1 MPSTNKYSF
10 SFTASSLRLK
20 DMIIVAQHK
29 VSNTEIDYVNVLGNG
44 KSVTGKRML
53 SEYNKRLSYLSDK
66 QLKLL
71 ADSDLVVQKQIAFLS
86 VCKTYAFIRE
96 FVIEVLR
103 EKVLVFDYNITEGDY
118 ISFFRRK
125 NELHTEMDSL
135 TDKTQYK
142 LKQVTFKILEQAGL
156 IDNVKQ
162 RQIQPQILDTQT
174 ISAIVSDNKEWLKI
188 FFMSDIDIE
197 NIRN

>member
-1 MPSTNKYSF
+1 MLNIDKYSF

-20 DMIIVAQHK
+20 DMIIVAQHQ
-29 VSNTEIDYVNVLGNG
+29 VNNTEIDYVDILGNG

-53 SEYNKRLSYLSDK
+53 SEYNKRLAVLTDK
-66 QLKLL
+66 QLSLL

-86 VCKTYAFIRE
+86 VCKTYAFIRD

-103 EKVLVFDYNITEGDY
+103 EKALIFDYDITDGDY

-125 NELHTEMDSL
+125 NELHTEMDNL

-142 LKQVTFKILEQAGL
+142 LKQVTFKILEESGI
-156 IDNVKQ
+156 IDSVKQ

-174 ISAIVSDNKEWLKI
+174 ISVIISDNKEWLKV
-188 FFMSDIDIE
+188 FLMSDIDIE
-197 NIRN
+197 NISN

>member
-1 MPSTNKYSF
+1 LTINSFNTNF
-10 SFTASSLRLK
+10 
-20 DMIIVAQHK
+20 
-29 VSNTEIDYVNVLGNG
+29 
-44 KSVTGKRML
+44 
-53 SEYNKRLSYLSDK
+53 
-66 QLKLL
+66 
-71 ADSDLVVQKQIAFLS
+71 
-86 VCKTYAFIRE
+86 KTYNFIRE

>member
-1 MPSTNKYSF
+1 MPNTNKYSF